1 MMKKALAIGVLLSVA
16 GGAQAANDLD
26 GINQLAQDSFLKLSE
41 DLGSALSYKAV
52 APAEPLGILGFD
64 IGIEASSTS
73 LQNKDVFDQACNNC
87 SINTLIVPKVHAHK
101 GLPFGLD
108 VGLMYSSVPNS
119 NVKMTGMELRYA
131 IIEGGVAMPA
141 VAVRGTYSKLSGVD
155 QLDLSTKGV
164 ELTVSKGF
172 LMLTPYAGVGQN
184 WVTSTPNTTGL
195 GGITLQEESFTQSK
209 YYVGL
214 NVNLGLLNLAAEV
227 DETGGAKT
235 ASAKLGF
242 RF

>member
-1 MMKKALAIGVLLSVA
+1 MKKAMAMGMLLAVA

-64 IGIEASSTS
+64 IGVEVSSTS
-73 LQNKDVFDQACNNC
+73 LQHKDVFDQACNNC
-87 SINTLIVPKVHAHK
+87 SLNTLIIPKLHAHK
-101 GLPFGLD
+101 GLPFGVD
-108 VGLMYSSVPNS
+108 VGLMYSTVPNS
-119 NVKMTGMELRYA
+119 NIKMTGMEVRYA
-131 IIEGGVAMPA
+131 IVEGGVVMPA
-141 VAVRGTYSKLSGVD
+141 VAVRGTYSKLTGVD
-155 QLDLSTKGV
+155 QMDLSTKGV

-172 LMLTPYAGVGQN
+172 VMLTPYAGVGQN
-184 WVTSTPNTTGL
+184 WVASKPNTTGL
-195 GGITLQEESFTQSK
+195 GGITLAEEDFTQSK
-209 YYVGL
+209 YFAGL
-214 NVNLGLLNLAAEV
+214 NVNLGLLNIAAEI

>member
-1 MMKKALAIGVLLSVA
+1 MKKILAMGVLMAAA
-16 GGAQAANDLD
+16 GAAHAANDLE

-64 IGIEASSTS
+64 IGVEVSSTT
-73 LQNKDVFDQACNNC
+73 LQYKEVFDQACNSC
-87 SINTLIVPKVHAHK
+87 SLNSLIVPKVHAHK

-119 NVKMTGMELRYA
+119 NIKMTGMELRYA

-141 VAVRGTYSKLSGVD
+141 VALRGTYSKLSGVD
-155 QLDLSTKGV
+155 QLDFSTKGV

-172 LMLTPYAGVGQN
+172 VMLTPYAGVGQN

-195 GGITLQEESFTQSK
+195 GGITLKEEEFTQSK
-209 YYVGL
+209 YFVGL
-214 NVNLGLLNLAAEV
+214 NVNLGLLNLAAEF

-235 ASAKLGF
+235 TSAKLGF

>member
-1 MMKKALAIGVLLSVA
+1 MKKTIAMGVLLAAA
-16 GGAQAANDLD
+16 GAAHAANDLD
-26 GINQLAQDSFLKLSE
+26 GINQLVQDEFRNLSE

-64 IGIEASSTS
+64 IGVEASSTT
-73 LQNKDVFDQACNNC
+73 LQHKDIFDKACNNC
-87 SINTLIVPKVHAHK
+87 SFNSLVVPKVHAHK
-101 GLPFGLD
+101 GLPFGID
-108 VGLMYSSVPNS
+108 VGLMYSTVPNS
-119 NVKMTGMELRYA
+119 NIKMTGMELRYA
-131 IIEGGVAMPA
+131 ILEGGVAMPA
-141 VAVRGTYSKLSGVD
+141 LAVRGTYSKLSGVD

-172 LMLTPYAGVGQN
+172 AMLTPYAGVGQN

-195 GGITLQEESFTQSK
+195 GGVTLQEEEFTQSK

-214 NVNLGLLNLAAEV
+214 NLNLGLLNLAAEL
-227 DETGGAKT
+227 DETGGAST